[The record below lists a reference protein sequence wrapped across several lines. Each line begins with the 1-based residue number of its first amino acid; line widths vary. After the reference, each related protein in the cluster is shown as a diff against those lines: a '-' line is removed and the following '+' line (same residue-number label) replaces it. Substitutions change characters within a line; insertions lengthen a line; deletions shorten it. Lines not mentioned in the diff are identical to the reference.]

1 MPSRLPPIPEALPS
15 GRRQAS
21 PQVVAPFPGWPLSA
35 TSLTS
40 FPCSGQGMKKGAFPQ
55 KGSFSFMGGLPKK
68 AMPYGS
74 MKLSGPA

>member
-1 MPSRLPPIPEALPS
+1 
-15 GRRQAS
+15 
-21 PQVVAPFPGWPLSA
+21 
-35 TSLTS
+35 
-40 FPCSGQGMKKGAFPQ
+40 MKKGAFPQ